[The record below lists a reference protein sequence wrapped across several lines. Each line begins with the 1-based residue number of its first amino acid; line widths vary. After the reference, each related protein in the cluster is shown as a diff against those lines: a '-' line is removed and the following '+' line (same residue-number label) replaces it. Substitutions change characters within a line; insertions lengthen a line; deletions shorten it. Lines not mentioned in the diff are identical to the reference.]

1 MINPSDWFYTW
12 FDSPYYHLLYKNRD
26 AQEAQRF
33 IDNLLVRLRPKP
45 ACQLMDLAC
54 GKGRH
59 AIYLNQKGYAV
70 TGLDLSEQSIA
81 YARQFENE
89 RLHFFVHDMR
99 EVFKPEAF
107 DFVFNLFTSFGYFEA
122 DYENVIAL
130 RATSA
135 SLKPGGKLV
144 IDFMNTQRVINRLVA
159 KETKEVEG
167 ITFHITRKVEAGFI
181 LKTIRFEDKG
191 QSYEFIERVR
201 ALHYDEFLEYFQMA
215 QLRLA
220 NVYGDYSL
228 GPYDPVKSERMIFI
242 LKKYSA

>member
-26 AQEAQRF
+26 AKEAQRF
-33 IDNLLVRLRPKP
+33 MDNLLNHLRPKP
-45 ACQLMDLAC
+45 TCKLMDLAC

-59 AIYLNQKGYAV
+59 AIYLNKKGYDV
-70 TGLDLSEQSIA
+70 TGLDLSEKSIA
-81 YARQFENE
+81 FAKQFENE

-99 EVFKPEAF
+99 EVFQPEAF
-107 DFVFNLFTSFGYFEA
+107 DFIFNLFTSFGYFDA
-122 DYENVIAL
+122 DYENVITL
-130 RATSA
+130 RAITDT
-135 SLKPGGKLV
+135 LKPKGKLV

-191 QSYEFIERVR
+191 QPYEFIERVR
-201 ALHYDEFLEYFQMA
+201 ALRYHEFMEYFQMT

-220 NVYGDYSL
+220 GVYGDYSL
-228 GPYDPVKSERMIFI
+228 GPYDPEKSERMIFI
-242 LKKYSA
+242 LKK